1 MPRRCQLTG
10 KGPRAGH
17 NVAHSNTK
25 TNRRFTPNLQ
35 RVHFQSDALGQRLAM
50 RVSTRALRT
59 VQKHGGLDA
68 YLLSTADE
76 KLAPIALRLKR
87 KLQKALR

>member
-1 MPRRCQLTG
+1 
-10 KGPRAGH
+10 
-17 NVAHSNTK
+17 VAHSNTK

-35 RVHFQSDALGQRLAM
+35 RVHFQSDALGQRLSM

-59 VQKHGGLDA
+59 VQKHGGLDG
-68 YLLSTADE
+68 YLLGTADA
-76 KLAPIALRLKR
+76 KLAPTALRIKR